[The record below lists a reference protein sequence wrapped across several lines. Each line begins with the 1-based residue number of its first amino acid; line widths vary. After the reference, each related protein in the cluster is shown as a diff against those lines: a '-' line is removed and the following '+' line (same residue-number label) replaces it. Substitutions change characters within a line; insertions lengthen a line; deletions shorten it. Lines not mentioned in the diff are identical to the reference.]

1 MLLQVSRLAKTQE
14 KPSPYLPGTNKL
26 SVDCT
31 PSVVEE
37 YTLETERP
45 QVSLY
50 ATLCLI
56 VSVYALSG
64 AEWIGI
70 HP

>member
-50 ATLCLI
+50 AILCLR
-56 VSVYALSG
+56 
-64 AEWIGI
+64 
-70 HP
+70 